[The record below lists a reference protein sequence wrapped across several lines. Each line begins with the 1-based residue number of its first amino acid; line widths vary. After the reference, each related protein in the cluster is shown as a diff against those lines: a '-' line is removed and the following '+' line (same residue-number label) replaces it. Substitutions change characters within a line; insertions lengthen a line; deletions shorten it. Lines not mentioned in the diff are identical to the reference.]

1 MEVIFIILYFI
12 QIVFIIYISISNIY
26 ILIFAFAS
34 IFKYKIRETINKNF
48 KRFIILIPAYKED
61 NVILNVCHDSL
72 QQNYPYDKFEIL
84 VIADNLN
91 ETTLLKLNESGVKV
105 ICVDFE
111 NSTKT
116 KALQYAANYITDNEY
131 DIAIILDA
139 DNIMEKDFLN
149 KINNSMTNENTVIQ
163 GHRTAK
169 NINTAYAILDAVSE
183 EINNNIFRKGHR
195 VLGLSAALIGSAI
208 AIDLKLFK
216 KYITE
221 IKAIGGFDKELELIL
236 LKNNIKI
243 DYFPDAM
250 VYDEKIQDKGSF
262 SKQRKRWLSAQFYYF
277 KKFLPDATYH
287 LIKNANINYFNKA
300 LQMMFLPRILLLGLS
315 FLFSSINLIFYNPD
329 FISFWI
335 INLLTICISISISI
349 PKEYY
354 NKKFLYAILSIPSAF
369 FTILLLLF
377 KLKNA
382 NKSYIHTQ
390 HTINQ
395 NYKKQ

>member
-1 MEVIFIILYFI
+1 MESIFIILYII
-12 QIVFIIYISISNIY
+12 QFLLIIYISVSNIY

-34 IFKYKIRETINKNF
+34 LFKYKIKKTINKNF

-61 NVILNVCHDSL
+61 EVILNVCHLSL
-72 QQNYPYDKFEIL
+72 LQNYPYDKFEIL

-91 ETTLLKLNESGVKV
+91 ETTLQKLKESGVKV

-131 DIAIILDA
+131 DTAIILDA
-139 DNIMEKDFLN
+139 DNIMEKDFLC
-149 KINNSMTNENTVIQ
+149 KINNSITNENTVIQ

-169 NINTAYAILDAVSE
+169 NINTGYAILDAVSE

-195 VLGLSAALIGSAI
+195 TLGFSAALIGSAI
-208 AIDLKLFK
+208 AIDIKLFK
-216 KYITE
+216 KYISE

-243 DYFPDAM
+243 DYFPDAL

-287 LIKNANINYFNKA
+287 LITNGNINYFNKA

-315 FLFSSINLIFYNPD
+315 FLAVCINLLLCNPIFLNLWLINLI
-329 FISFWI
+329 
-335 INLLTICISISISI
+335 LICISISISI

-354 NKKFLYAILSIPSAF
+354 NKKFLYALLSIPSAF

-390 HTINQ
+390 HTINENQ
-395 NYKKQ
+395 KK